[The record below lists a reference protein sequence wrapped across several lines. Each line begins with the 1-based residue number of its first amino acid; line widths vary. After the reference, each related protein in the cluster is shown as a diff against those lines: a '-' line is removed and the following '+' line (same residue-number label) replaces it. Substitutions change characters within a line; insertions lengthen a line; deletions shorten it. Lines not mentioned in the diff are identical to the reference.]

1 MISVNVT
8 EKFNKSLVVPFFE
21 GDKVTKKM
29 LTKIG
34 DYEDIVA
41 SESGKITKVQTHKK
55 IAYDEL
61 IYVGLG
67 NKDDFST
74 DKMIKIFAKVFKENN
89 LIDIMIDK
97 IVTKKISAQDA
108 AYNLTIL
115 FLLTNYEFPKYSKN
129 YVEKNSNLSFISK
142 RIIDSEIEKGKI
154 IGTAINKART
164 LGNIPSNLLSPVKFV
179 EYAIEVAKESNLEIE
194 VLDKNDLIAM
204 GAGGILAVNQGS
216 DNEPRMVIL
225 KHLPNENGK
234 ILGLVGKGIT
244 FDSGGYN
251 LKPGASMLGMKYD
264 MCGGANVLETMEVI
278 GKLNINKNVIA
289 VIPLTE
295 NMINGHG
302 LKCDDVITMLSG
314 TTVEVTNTDAEGR
327 LILAD
332 GLTYAQ
338 KLGASQLIDMAT
350 LTGACVAAL
359 GENYTGVFSNNE
371 DFYNLLKQSSNRTN
385 EAIWR
390 LPLDEEHIKTMKKSS
405 VADLVNSVKT
415 SAGASLAAAF
425 LSEFIEAGNEWIHL
439 DIAGTSDMISPHLL
453 GPAGA
458 TGVMIRTLLDLAIE
472 LGK

>member
-234 ILGLVGKGIT
+234 I
-244 FDSGGYN
+244 FF
-251 LKPGASMLGMKYD
+251 A
-264 MCGGANVLETMEVI
+264 
-278 GKLNINKNVIA
+278 
-289 VIPLTE
+289 
-295 NMINGHG
+295 
-302 LKCDDVITMLSG
+302 
-314 TTVEVTNTDAEGR
+314 EVTEPKMV
-327 LILAD
+327 
-332 GLTYAQ
+332 Q
-338 KLGASQLIDMAT
+338 M
-350 LTGACVAAL
+350 
-359 GENYTGVFSNNE
+359 
-371 DFYNLLKQSSNRTN
+371 LLKY
-385 EAIWR
+385 
-390 LPLDEEHIKTMKKSS
+390 MK
-405 VADLVNSVKT
+405 AP
-415 SAGASLAAAF
+415 
-425 LSEFIEAGNEWIHL
+425 E
-439 DIAGTSDMISPHLL
+439 
-453 GPAGA
+453 
-458 TGVMIRTLLDLAIE
+458 
-472 LGK
+472 